1 MKNVHEKPH
10 LDTLG
15 LNNMSGDSVIET
27 LDFKVADLKK
37 KLNKLRYETGK
48 KTFKIESLMAKY
60 GNELSRNKDLE
71 KGKVIHEE
79 SDEGQRLR

>member
-1 MKNVHEKPH
+1 
-10 LDTLG
+10 
-15 LNNMSGDSVIET
+15 MSGDSVIET

>member
-1 MKNVHEKPH
+1 
-10 LDTLG
+10 
-15 LNNMSGDSVIET
+15 MSGDSVIET
-27 LDFKVADLKK
+27 SDFKVADLKK

-48 KTFKIESLMAKY
+48 KIFKIESLMAKY